1 MNRADAS
8 ERRPY
13 LFMKTLSAYYHL
25 TKPAA
30 VLRVTG
36 PDAFAFLQSQF
47 SNDLRRPGVERPV
60 TYGLWLNQKGKIQ
73 ADSFVIQRGAAEF
86 LLVSY
91 DCPAETIRA
100 HLEAHLIADEVEVK
114 DETGEF
120 GLMHVFASEVIQ
132 EASDFHDKIN
142 LGEIEVEKLRDVLP
156 TPKAANV
163 LSWPGRLPK
172 NLCSRDYLALP
183 EELADFVKELNEAKT
198 CSASEQMVRS
208 TRIGHGIPAIPMD
221 AGPGDLPQEAGL
233 ERDAVSF
240 DKGCYLGQEVMARLK
255 SQGQV
260 NRALWV
266 VQMNR
271 GLKMP
276 PNGEP
281 QPLYAGDVV
290 AGELRS
296 RAWDTGLAML
306 KKRVIAGWEGLS
318 LTPRGEEV
326 VSLRA
331 GDFARDLT
339 APVT

>member
-1 MNRADAS
+1 MG
-8 ERRPY
+8 
-13 LFMKTLSAYYHL
+13 KLSAYYHL
-25 TKPAA
+25 TKAAA

-36 PDAFAFLQSQF
+36 PDAFTFLQSQF

-73 ADSFVIQRGAAEF
+73 ADSFVIQRGLAEF

-120 GLMHVFASEVIQ
+120 GLLHVFAQKSFNGDEEIPEMKQ
-132 EASDFHDKIN
+132 EDPWSMLKLPHDV
-142 LGEIEVEKLRDVLP
+142 GVMDWV
-156 TPKAANV
+156 
-163 LSWPGRLPK
+163 GRRPDK
-172 NLCSRDYLALP
+172 MGQSRDYLGAVTALKAMATGLQ
-183 EELADFVKELNEAKT
+183 ENDFCKVDRE
-198 CSASEQMVRS
+198 SISFF
-208 TRIGHGIPAIPMD
+208 RIGGGVPAIPTD

-233 ERDAVSF
+233 DRDAVSF

-260 NRALWV
+260 NRALWL
-266 VQMNR
+266 VQTKGR
-271 GLKMP
+271 VDMP
-276 PNGEP
+276 VGNEP
-281 QPLYAGDVV
+281 IPLYAGDVV

-296 RAWDTGLAML
+296 RSGAVGLAML
-306 KKRVIAGWEGLS
+306 KKRIIAGREGSS
-318 LTPRGEEV
+318 LTPGGEEV
-326 VSLRA
+326 VSLKA
-331 GDFARDLT
+331 EHCAVDLT